1 MRSIS
6 FIICVGC
13 LAGALGACEETV
25 GGNQPVGGDVDTDA
39 EIQRFLRR
47 AYLDLTG
54 SGPSDADLTAS
65 TTRLREA
72 GNTPAA
78 RGELVAEL
86 VAKPAFTKVWVEELE
101 NGIFGGLDLDQH
113 YKFVCSLVRADPA
126 CSSCTQTDS
135 CLCTCPS
142 IATLKTQ
149 RDLLMMSASDL
160 MAGTSTSEV
169 ESRYAL
175 QSGYYAL
182 AGTPEGRVRA
192 LFDDFL
198 SRAPEP
204 DEIENGRS
212 MVIFQDGFL
221 NNSAVAFMFH
231 RHGGSYADM
240 ITIIFESEVYR
251 EAMVRRAFER
261 YLARTPTPVELAH
274 FTATLD
280 AMEPDMRLL
289 VRAVVSSREYF
300 SQ

>member
-1 MRSIS
+1 LLIT
-6 FIICVGC
+6 C
-13 LAGALGACEETV
+13 LAALGACEETV

-72 GNTPAA
+72 GNTPTA

-86 VAKPAFTKVWVEELE
+86 VANETFTKVWVEELE
-101 NGIFGGLDLDQH
+101 NGIFGGLNLEQH
-113 YKFVCSLVRADPA
+113 YGFVCALVRPGDPA

-135 CLCTCPS
+135 CLCACP
-142 IATLKTQ
+142 AMMPLKTQ
-149 RDLLMMSASDL
+149 RDLLRMSAPDL
-160 MAGTSTSEV
+160 QAGTSSSAV
-169 ESRYAL
+169 ERRYAL
-175 QSGYYAL
+175 SSGYYAL
-182 AGTPEGRVRA
+182 AGSPEGRVRA

-198 SRAPEP
+198 SRTPEP
-204 DEIENGRS
+204 DEVENGRS

-221 NNSAVAFMFH
+221 GNTPIAFMFH
-231 RHGGSYADM
+231 RHGANYADM
-240 ITIIFESEVYR
+240 IDIIFDSEVYR

-261 YLARTPTPVELAH
+261 YLARTPTSPELAH

-280 AMEPDMRLL
+280 ANDPDMRPL

-300 SQ
+300 AQ